1 MPKFGSKNTLFR
13 YFSPRMP
20 YLDIFG
26 EELKKTIVIFEIS
39 TLQIFY
45 FQNFMKKQKCINS
58 GPKMPDLDILELE
71 LESNIVTFEI
81 ITLKFVYLQN
91 FA

>member
-1 MPKFGSKNTLFR
+1 MPKFGSKNTLFWC
-13 YFSPRMP
+13 FLQRMP
-20 YLDIFG
+20 SLDAFG
-26 EELKKTIVIFEIS
+26 QELKKTIVIFEIS